1 MKAKLGD
8 ICIINQA
15 SLSKQDQVSEILY
28 LDTSSVTEGM
38 IGMPLPISKNNAPSR
53 AQRKVKDKT
62 ILYSLV
68 RPNLKHYGIL
78 SAPAKNLIV
87 STGFA
92 TIDVKDTNEIL
103 PEYLYY
109 LLTQEHITNYL
120 HGIAQNAVSAYPSLS
135 SDDLSDLVLEFPP
148 IEQQKAVARLL
159 GTIDQKISLNKAIN
173 HNLEALAKQIYDYWF
188 VQFDFPDE
196 NGRPYKSS
204 GGKMVWNEY
213 LKLEIPA
220 NWNVVPL
227 KEQLNLLD
235 SKRVPLS
242 SKQREEMKG
251 QYPYYGATGIMDY
264 INDYIFDEEIILLAE
279 DGSTSDANGNPIV
292 QYIWGKNWVNNH
304 AHIII
309 SKNQKY
315 MDFYYSLLKGIRAV
329 LIETGSI
336 QKKIS
341 QENLLK
347 HKTLLPPQDLLEKF
361 SDIVRPM
368 RLKMEESQDNLVTL
382 TKQRDE
388 LLPLL
393 MNGQLSV
400 NYDLS
405 ND

>member
-1 MKAKLGD
+1 M
-8 ICIINQA
+8 A
-15 SLSKQDQVSEILY
+15 SGSFYSGGHADSC
-28 LDTSSVTEGM
+28 
-38 IGMPLPISKNNAPSR
+38 
-53 AQRKVKDKT
+53 KD
-62 ILYSLV
+62 
-68 RPNLKHYGIL
+68 
-78 SAPAKNLIV
+78 
-87 STGFA
+87 
-92 TIDVKDTNEIL
+92 
-103 PEYLYY
+103 
-109 LLTQEHITNYL
+109 
-120 HGIAQNAVSAYPSLS
+120 
-135 SDDLSDLVLEFPP
+135 
-148 IEQQKAVARLL
+148 
-159 GTIDQKISLNKAIN
+159 IN

-400 NYDLS
+400 NYDLAHCLGGGLIQFS
-405 ND
+405 VMAA